1 MKEDFKEVL
10 CNHCGLSCV
19 LDNGMEN
26 YGLVNAV
33 VGGGYFSTAG
43 NGNGTLDDNTNY
55 KFSLC
60 EYCLDHLFQQ
70 FSIPPKVFH
79 MYGEEESFR
88 PARMRIQEDEWR
100 KDPIEAFD
108 QEVERHA
115 KGRVPFVYLP
125 LSENAVKLKE
135 ICNKLDF
142 SYESTMSLEDLAPL
156 IKIYENLSEYEKCN
170 FSYLSE
176 YFDSLYEKR
185 YNANL

>member
-19 LDNGMEN
+19 LADVPEN

-115 KGRVPFVYLP
+115 KGRVPFEYPPISEEAKELDKLWGQLNFADEDNII
-125 LSENAVKLKE
+125 LS
-135 ICNKLDF
+135 DF
-142 SYESTMSLEDLAPL
+142 KTMMELFE
-156 IKIYENLSEYEKCN
+156 KLSEYEK
-170 FSYLSE
+170 SGYRHVSD
-176 YFDSLYEKR
+176 YYDDLYNKR
-185 YNANL
+185 YHADL